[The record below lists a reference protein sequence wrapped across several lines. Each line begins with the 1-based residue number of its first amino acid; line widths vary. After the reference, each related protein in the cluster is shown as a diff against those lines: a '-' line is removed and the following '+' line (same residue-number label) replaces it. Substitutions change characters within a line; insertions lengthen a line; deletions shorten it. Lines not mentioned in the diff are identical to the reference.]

1 MEKPSGGRQRHPGGG
16 RAVWNYSALLH
27 RDPAAAEPPNLRC
40 SPTPERSPPRR
51 RLARVPSTACYM
63 FCDGASP
70 NKPDQAACG
79 CVPCSW
85 DGRAI
90 ILRDCEYVGRTTNH
104 QAEYPPPGGLILGL
118 RRAASEQFTAIFIVG
133 DSFVRVAQTSGR
145 ANCKTRGLS
154 NLPLTAIL
162 ECWPPWN

>member
-104 QAEYPPPGGLILGL
+104 QAEYPP
-118 RRAASEQFTAIFIVG
+118 RA
-133 DSFVRVAQTSGR
+133 
-145 ANCKTRGLS
+145 GLS
-154 NLPLTAIL
+154 SAFVGRPASDSQLSLSLVTPSL
-162 ECWPPWN
+162 EWHKPPVGPIAKPEASPTSP